1 MREPR
6 TVSRDIYGALVPYG
20 TPHELRAG
28 ETVYLTQSL
37 GGSHTCVTEMGYM
50 VRIDAKDA
58 DAIGEKV
65 DAAPT
70 AEEIGETPLE
80 QVVWDR
86 LKTCYDPEIPVN
98 IVDLGLV
105 YSVNVA
111 EVGPEEGLP
120 TGKKVSV
127 RFALTAPGCG
137 MGDVLKQ
144 DIIRKVNELPH
155 VVEADVDVTFDP
167 PWTQELMSDAARLQL
182 GLM

>member
-6 TVSRDIYGALVPYG
+6 TVSRDIFGALVPYG
-20 TPHELRAG
+20 TPHELKAG

-58 DAIGEKV
+58 DAVGEKV

-70 AEEIGETPLE
+70 AEEIGETPLD

-86 LKTCYDPEIPVN
+86 LKTRYDPEIPVN

-105 YSVNVA
+105 YSVVVA
-111 EVGPEEGLP
+111 DVGPEDGLP
-120 TGKKVSV
+120 AGKKVSV

-155 VVEADVDVTFDP
+155 VVQADVDVTFDP

>member
-6 TVSRDIYGALVPYG
+6 IVSRDIFGALVPYG
-20 TPHELRAG
+20 TPHELKAG

-58 DAIGEKV
+58 DAVGEKV

-70 AEEIGETPLE
+70 LEEMGAKGLD

-111 EVGPEEGLP
+111 EVEAQDGVPA
-120 TGKKVSV
+120 GKKVTV

-144 DIIRKVNELPH
+144 DIVRKVNELPQ
-155 VVEADVDVTFDP
+155 VVQSDVDVTFDP